1 MLLCRRRTYVQ
12 RQTLLKRSCHIE
24 TARFYYKHMCGY
36 MSTWVCAAIC
46 ACMYTCM
53 RIYIYTIIYI
63 YMHKYIYIAHHC
75 CPFVGRPLGLGT
87 ERERLQRRT
96 VCRQRLQK
104 TASTRPAPLC
114 VLCQRSSCWSDV
126 KPPILPLEPR
136 IYEPSLSRALCSS
149 QRVNTT
155 THSRRDAHIIFIH
168 LCREARR
175 VKTPI
180 VVLRQC

>member
-1 MLLCRRRTYVQ
+1 MWCCCVGDG
-12 RQTLLKRSCHIE
+12 
-24 TARFYYKHMCGY
+24 HMCKDKHCWRGLVISKQHVSIINTCADTCQHECVLLY
-36 MSTWVCAAIC
+36 VHACTHVCV
-46 ACMYTCM
+46 
-53 RIYIYTIIYI
+53 YIYTIIYI
-63 YMHKYIYIAHHC
+63 CTNIYIYSSPLL
-75 CPFVGRPLGLGT
+75 PFRRETLGAGDWKGEASKTDSVQT
-87 ERERLQRRT
+87 ETPED
-96 VCRQRLQK
+96 CK
-104 TASTRPAPLC
+104 HSAPLC
-114 VLCQRSSCWSDV
+114 FLCQRSSCWSDV